1 VDEEAFVSARD
12 PIDWAIA
19 IRLGG
24 GGRDPAVLSQVVQ
37 QLPDRRGFP
46 APKSVPRSA
55 SLQKR
60 IHPLLVE
67 RFNTDGFGQEP
78 GPEMAD
84 GSKLELD

>member
-12 PIDWAIA
+12 PVDRAIA
-19 IRLGG
+19 VGLGS
-24 GGRDPAVLSQVVQ
+24 GGRDPADLSQVVQ

-46 APKSVPRSA
+46 APKFASWSE
-55 SLQKR
+55 SLQER

-67 RFNTDGFGQEP
+67 RFSAEGFGHEP

-84 GSKLELD
+84 GSKLEFD